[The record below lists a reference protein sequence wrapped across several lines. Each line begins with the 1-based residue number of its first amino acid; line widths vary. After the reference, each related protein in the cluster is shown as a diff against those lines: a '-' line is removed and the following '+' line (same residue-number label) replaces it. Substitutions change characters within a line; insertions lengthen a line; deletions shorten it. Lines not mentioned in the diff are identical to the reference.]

1 VDVSDVLVE
10 RLGVPPNRGLPADV
24 TVKTDNEDTSKV
36 LIIGHP
42 EHTDA
47 VANTIYEHVPATI
60 MVAPFF
66 GLYATF
72 IVRVRGLKE
81 GRCYADTP
89 YGTAELT
96 EFRECR
102 EGALIPASVIKV
114 PTRPRSHAVLVPGA
128 RAVGDY
134 AVVWRGAKVLFSP
147 HIRNKDRISELL
159 NLSMHYVRRGV
170 SIKWRSN
177 ADEAPFNEVASEL
190 PRLVEQLESIES
202 RIRGADNVAVVS
214 SGERMVFIYLTY
226 DAKTYLDRVRRE
238 ITPTAEYHH
247 IIKSAKGLYRDIA
260 EMLDEVSADVAEER
274 MREIV
279 RKFLSRIMKEV
290 GEITIGHRK
299 MDGSYVKLG
308 VAKVI
313 SVNYRNSL
321 ELELVRKIKTP
332 GVYDGLRVRK
342 EPGDLAK
349 TLITEGRPFI
359 AHLYYT
365 SSGDLKGVYINFS
378 TKPEAILPDTVEY
391 VDLAIDL
398 VRVAGESCELVDQDE
413 LRSYTTS
420 DFIKLS
426 QEVVEY
432 LTSGVGLAIDSYCTS
447 G

>member
-10 RLGVPPNRGLPADV
+10 RLGIPPNRGLPADV

-36 LIIGHP
+36 LVIGHP
-42 EHTDA
+42 GHTEA
-47 VANTIYEHVPATI
+47 VASAIYEHVPATI
-60 MVAPFF
+60 VIAPPF

-81 GRCYADTP
+81 GRCYVDTP
-89 YGTAELT
+89 YGVAELA

-114 PTRPRSHAVLVPGA
+114 PTQPRSHAVLVPGA

-134 AVVWRGAKVLFSP
+134 AVVWRGSKVLFSP

-159 NLSMHYVRRGV
+159 NLSMQYVRRGV

-177 ADEAPFNEVASEL
+177 ADEAPITEIVSEI
-190 PRLVEQLESIES
+190 PRLIEQLESIES
-202 RIRGADNVAVVS
+202 RVRELDNVATVS
-214 SGERMVFIYLTY
+214 TGERMIFIYLTY

-238 ITPTAEYHH
+238 VTPTTEYHH

-260 EMLDEVSADVAEER
+260 EVLDELSKDVSEER

-279 RKFLSRIMKEV
+279 RKFLSRVTKEV

-308 VAKVI
+308 VAKVVN
-313 SVNYRNSL
+313 VNYGSTL
-321 ELELVRKIKTP
+321 ELELVRRIKTP

-342 EPGDLAK
+342 EPGDIAR
-349 TLITEGRPFI
+349 TLIIEGRPFVV
-359 AHLYYT
+359 HQYYT
-365 SSGDLKGVYINFS
+365 SSGDLKGVYVSFS
-378 TKPEAILPDTVEY
+378 TKPEVILPDTVEY
-391 VDLAIDL
+391 VDLAVDL

-413 LRSYTTS
+413 LRSYITS
-420 DFIKLS
+420 SFTKLS

-432 LTSGVGLAIDSYCTS
+432 LVNGISLAINSYCIS